1 MSDGLEEVEAQSM
14 AASPFDNVELFHG
27 LDADELR
34 EILHAC
40 ERRTFEP
47 GDVLFSEG
55 DSAESMFL
63 VEAGELEV
71 RGRGDADEDVVLAVL
86 GAGSVAGEMSI
97 LDGISLRSAT
107 VKTIADVAAF
117 ELTRDV
123 FTELRDARSHAA
135 YKLILNLARILGE
148 RRRRTDT
155 RVAEVFADPKKHIDA
170 FEAQVH
176 DLLGRLKKA

>member
-1 MSDGLEEVEAQSM
+1 MSDGLEEVSAESM
-14 AASPFDNVELFHG
+14 AVSPFDNVELFRG

-34 EILHAC
+34 EIIHAC
-40 ERRTFEP
+40 ERRVFQP
-47 GDVLFSEG
+47 GEVLFSEG
-55 DSAESMFL
+55 EPAESMFL

-71 RGRGDADEDVVLAVL
+71 RSRGDADDEVVLAVL
-86 GAGSVAGEMSI
+86 GAGNVVGEMSI

-107 VKTIADVAAF
+107 VKAIAEVAAF

-123 FTELRDARSHAA
+123 FTELRNERSHAA

-155 RVAEVFADPKKHIDA
+155 RVAEVFADPKNHIDA
-170 FEAQVH
+170 FEAQVN